1 MEPQWN
7 AHMKKRHKE
16 NMRKVVD
23 ETVKILM
30 FVHLNRDKNCQASP
44 ETAQNTKGKACP
56 CVRNENYNTVVS
68 NSIPA
73 PQSRR
78 MAQQIQTNK

>member
-1 MEPQWN
+1 
-7 AHMKKRHKE
+7 MKKRHKE

-44 ETAQNTKGKACP
+44 ETAQNTKGKACSM
-56 CVRNENYNTVVS
+56 CKKR
-68 NSIPA
+68 
-73 PQSRR
+73 
-78 MAQQIQTNK
+78 KL

>member
-1 MEPQWN
+1 
-7 AHMKKRHKE
+7 MKKRQKE

-56 CVRNENYNTVVS
+56 CVRNKNYNTGVS
-68 NSIPA
+68 NSIPV
-73 PQSRR
+73 PQSSS
-78 MAQQIQTNK
+78 MVFVTTAGPLEV